1 MSRLGQAARTVFSS
15 YALTAVLAGTGV
27 VVAGIELNGSSEDLD
42 LGTAAGLLIAAAGQA
57 TGARLA
63 RDGARS
69 AARSLCRQVDAG
81 LRRYHTAIT
90 ELEQQRQRM
99 EVLEDLYR
107 QGRDPG
113 AAQQLEAAVA
123 AFDTAWAAVAAAREA
138 LLDVLTEAA
147 TELPADFAAPLAR
160 ITDEVATRGADH
172 RTVAPVSE
180 DSRAA
185 FRAAARVELGVPLR

>member
-15 YALTAVLAGTGV
+15 YALTAALAGAGV
-27 VVAGIELNGSSEDLD
+27 VIAGIELNGSSKDMD
-42 LGTAAGLLIAAAGQA
+42 FGTAAGLLIAAAGQA

-90 ELEQQRQRM
+90 ELEQQRRRM

-123 AFDTAWAAVAAAREA
+123 AFDTGWAAVASARDA

-147 TELPADFAAPLAR
+147 TELPADVAAPLAR
-160 ITDEVATRGADH
+160 LRDEVTTRGADH

-180 DSRAA
+180 DTRAA
-185 FRAAARVELGVPLR
+185 FHDAARVELGVPLR